1 MNILQLRCFLAV
13 AGSLNFARAAKQMH
27 LSQPAVSHQIKTLE
41 EELNVKLFRRS
52 TRMVE
57 LTPEGLAF
65 TEDARN
71 IVTIAEHARMRF
83 SHPDDY
89 PVQELSIGC
98 SNYAELYLLTDVL
111 HELSASHPNLHPRL
125 HVVPHEQLFHLLE
138 TGAAEVIIDIRENGK
153 TKEALTFQE
162 LCLSSLVCVCRS
174 GYLPSGKESL
184 SLSEL
189 KNKKLI
195 FCNPLTLSPD
205 LARFQWKLA
214 AEKRPA
220 DIHFCN
226 SPETAALLA
235 NAGFGIAILP
245 ELFLPPGSSM
255 QTFRLA
261 EAPSLSVG
269 LFYHANFE
277 NALLKEFIQ
286 NTRRCFSN
294 MESSVSENLPKTPG
308 NEI

>member
-13 AGSLNFARAAKQMH
+13 AGSLNFARAARQMH

-71 IVTIAEHARMRF
+71 IVTIADQAKLRF

-89 PVQELSIGC
+89 PIQELSIGC
-98 SNYAELYLLTDVL
+98 SNYAELFLLSDVL

-138 TGAAEVIIDIRENGK
+138 TGSTEVIFDIREGGK
-153 TKEALTFQE
+153 TREKLAFQE
-162 LCLSSLVCVCRS
+162 LCLSSLICVCRI
-174 GYLPSGKESL
+174 GYLPSFKETISL
-184 SLSEL
+184 KEL
-189 KNKKLI
+189 KDKKLI

-205 LARFQWKLA
+205 LARFQWQLA
-214 AEKRPA
+214 AEKKPA

-235 NAGFGIAILP
+235 HAGFGIAILP
-245 ELFLPPGSSM
+245 ELFLPPGGSI
-255 QTFRLA
+255 QVFRLA

-269 LFYHANFE
+269 LFYHSNFE

-286 NTRRCFSN
+286 STRRYFSN
-294 MESSVSENLPKTPG
+294 LNASVSEKSRSPRK
-308 NEI
+308 